1 MHRAESG
8 ANGPT
13 GGGAGASHPWA
24 EAQSKQWWGRLELDR
39 TGTLGLARWGS
50 SWAWARSAFVSGSM
64 PKQRRSS
71 GQRVRRGPR
80 LLVRCRVKQRA
91 ERHPACSFART
102 ERGRGVALVGKK
114 QDGGDP
120 RWSSR
125 RDADPCAEEGTRRST
140 AAAACDTASTAA
152 PAARRARGRDAVRES
167 YRRRKREREGKAK
180 ARLIRC
186 SGEKGGRRGGCS
198 CADPKG
204 GDEDERRPWQL
215 GSL

>member
-1 MHRAESG
+1 MV
-8 ANGPT
+8 
-13 GGGAGASHPWA
+13 
-24 EAQSKQWWGRLELDR
+24 GRLDLDR

-102 ERGRGVALVGKK
+102 ERGRGVALAGKK

>member
-13 GGGAGASHPWA
+13 GAGAGASHPWA
-24 EAQSKQWWGRLELDR
+24 EAQSKQWWGRLDLDR

-91 ERHPACSFART
+91 ERASCLLVRSNRT
-102 ERGRGVALVGKK
+102 RQRCGPRREEAV
-114 QDGGDP
+114 GGDP

-125 RDADPCAEEGTRRST
+125 RGADPGAEEGTGRST
-140 AAAACDTASTAA
+140 AAAACDTASTAT
-152 PAARRARGRDAVRES
+152 PAARRARGRDSVREI
-167 YRRRKREREGKAK
+167 YRRRKGNEREGRMHA
-180 ARLIRC
+180 
-186 SGEKGGRRGGCS
+186 
-198 CADPKG
+198 
-204 GDEDERRPWQL
+204 
-215 GSL
+215 